1 MPAPVT
7 LLAVPEDATIRT
19 ETILTESVNI
29 QSLKASNSLNPNSSN
44 SSNARAQ
51 PSNLPRLDSGASSFM
66 THATNTGL
74 VLEQYISFRLRSVS
88 CQGLHDRTQV
98 TLKLQNNSQST
109 KAAKNLGD
117 HTYQS
122 FDFVT
127 TVHNMTFDILKID
140 VYDYKKAAF
149 GQNAKI
155 GRAYLPLR
163 ELQKKV
169 GNAYDNDGDDNTEPE
184 QSVLSTRF
192 DAAAFCQ
199 KHDDIF
205 EMDLPLYKHGS
216 YSMFGS
222 SRLPNHHHHHSE
234 DEDVCTKSTE
244 TGQDIAVPKPP
255 VRRRPARSDSFA
267 QNAMNGVEV
276 GMVTVQATLHF
287 KDQTKNPAFAH
298 LGKGPVQQQQQHQQ
312 QQIASSI
319 SNASISE
326 SSDQGGLHRSLSR
339 RSRTQS
345 NQSLDSTHS
354 NDSSTLGANHVSCG
368 SPTSDTFPPERIRN
382 STASSVECPASSS
395 LPRPIPIDDPARILK
410 IPSSPPNL
418 SLHRKGGDPTVGS
431 PISPPLSPTFP
442 QSPGSPGSPETS
454 FQWLTDN
461 NFPQATTISNWD
473 ELHYGDGFV
482 DDADDDEHN
491 HQRQQHQQSGGQG
504 VKGEHLTQSDREL
517 EEEMMAN
524 IMANGDQAKKD
535 MYLRNSQA
543 THAKSKKTKINF
555 FSEQTRSAFKDIQ
568 LMYSSFFGH
577 GWNLSRSEF
586 WRGFH
591 IVQQFYARHPTPT
604 TNKAFD
610 NIEILEHA
618 RHFIRLAIASY
629 GSLPWVYFGYSFK
642 VAPLNFVRIN
652 SDRKN
657 VQDYFKLNKD
667 DMIVWHFDK
676 RTALVPSYYIVRDP
690 KYNALCIIIRGTF
703 SITDA
708 MTDLVCEYYP
718 YKGGLVHK
726 GIMDNARFVLE
737 RSGKDIETALRK
749 FNLKTVY
756 CIGHSLGA
764 GSASLLC
771 SLLQDHFADY
781 LTTPTPQLPTPQ
793 KLEIKAY
800 LFAPPPIATPNLAAQ
815 WERTQIAFINENDIV
830 CRLSYGNALD
840 LKELIKIGAIESLN
854 PAYEGLSAEDK
865 LDRILKVLEKA
876 QKRLQAVNDVP
887 RLVTA
892 GTVTYLHKVY
902 EDTPVVKN
910 KKGKGQRDSQFGLPE
925 NWTYEE
931 SSSSNSGSSHQANGG
946 GGRARG
952 TSISSTV
959 SNNPLTRSLSVLSSA
974 LSLKGNHHGQGH
986 GQAQHSK
993 QTTATTLGG
1002 PTRTTPIVTPYQAGQ
1017 PAVRLE
1023 SSVSLA
1029 LSDLNERH
1037 KEQSQSQPQQ
1047 PQQQQESPAV
1057 ESENCPS
1064 EAHRVSASIGA
1075 PIHYEGPS
1083 DERAQATESIL
1094 QQSRQGQQSPEEQ
1107 HQKHDTT
1114 TTVTPA
1120 SPSSTSE
1127 FDDDLLGDDGNS
1139 SAPYDSDDN
1148 RIYTTT
1154 KPKKNGSKKKE
1165 IRIEFS
1171 DKQHFMAIPLRTN
1184 WAWHHFPQQY
1194 DSRVERA
1201 LDWAKVHKE
1210 KEEKKQSYRASRRQ
1224 QPQKQQKV

>member
-1 MPAPVT
+1 MTTEYATNAPVS
-7 LLAVPEDATIRT
+7 LAAVPGDATTHT
-19 ETILTESVNI
+19 ESILTENNTPSSTV
-29 QSLKASNSLNPNSSN
+29 QSLKATKSLNCSIDMKE
-44 SSNARAQ
+44 ARAQ
-51 PSNLPRLDSGASSFM
+51 PTSSIPRLDSGASFM

-74 VLEQYISFRLRSVS
+74 VLEQFITFRLRSVS
-88 CQGLHDRTQV
+88 CQGFHDKTQV
-98 TLKLQNNSQST
+98 TMKLQNISQST
-109 KAAKNLGD
+109 KASKNLGD
-117 HTYQS
+117 HTHQS
-122 FDFVT
+122 FDFNT

-192 DAAAFCQ
+192 DAAAFCR
-199 KHDDIF
+199 KHDDTF

-222 SRLPNHHHHHSE
+222 SRHHHHHHHSE
-234 DEDVCTKSTE
+234 DEKVCTKGSE
-244 TGQDIAVPKPP
+244 AGHDVAVPAP
-255 VRRRPARSDSFA
+255 
-267 QNAMNGVEV
+267 
-276 GMVTVQATLHF
+276 
-287 KDQTKNPAFAH
+287 TKNPLFAH
-298 LGKGPVQQQQQHQQ
+298 LGQDPAHQQQQQSTT
-312 QQIASSI
+312 ASL
-319 SNASISE
+319 SNGSISE
-326 SSDQGGLHRSLSR
+326 SSDQGGLQRSGSR
-339 RSRTQS
+339 KTRSHS
-345 NQSLDSTHS
+345 NQSVDSTHS
-354 NDSSTLGANHVSCG
+354 NDSSTLGANHASCG
-368 SPTSDTFPPERIRN
+368 SPTSESFVADTARS
-382 STASSVECPASSS
+382 STGSIDGPAMVMA
-395 LPRPIPIDDPARILK
+395 LPRPIPTDGIQASPSRILQT
-410 IPSSPPNL
+410 PSSPPNL
-418 SLHRKGGDPTVGS
+418 SLHRPGGGDSVGS
-431 PISPPLSPTFP
+431 PVSPPLSPIYP
-442 QSPGSPGSPETS
+442 QSPGSPETS

-482 DDADDDEHN
+482 DDADFDDE
-491 HQRQQHQQSGGQG
+491 QQQQQNSNE
-504 VKGEHLTQSDREL
+504 VKGEHLSQSDRDR
-517 EEEMMAN
+517 EEEMMAD

-543 THAKSKKTKINF
+543 AQAKGKKAKVSF

-577 GWNLSRSEF
+577 GWNLSRAEF

-591 IVQQFYARHPTPT
+591 IVQQFYARNPTPT

-642 VAPLNFVRIN
+642 VAPLNFVRFN

-657 VQDYFKLNKD
+657 VMDYFKLKKE

-737 RSGKDIETALRK
+737 RSGKDIEAALRK
-749 FNLKTVY
+749 FNLKTIY

-781 LTTPTPQLPTPQ
+781 QVAPTAQVPHPP
-793 KLEIKAY
+793 KFEVKAY
-800 LFAPPPIATPNLAAQ
+800 LFAPPPIATPNLAAE
-815 WERTQIAFINENDIV
+815 WERTQISFINENDIV

-840 LKELIKIGAIESLN
+840 LKELIKIGALESLN

-865 LDRILKVLEKA
+865 LDRILRVLEKA

-910 KKGKGQRDSQFGLPE
+910 KKGKGHRDSQFGLPD
-925 NWTYEE
+925 NWASED
-931 SSSSNSGSSHQANGG
+931 SNGPNSPQQALGSNSG
-946 GGRARG
+946 GRTRG
-952 TSISSTV
+952 ASVSSTT
-959 SNNPLTRSLSVLSSA
+959 SNNPLVRSLSVLSSA
-974 LSLKGNHHGQGH
+974 LSLKGNHGH
-986 GQAQHSK
+986 GHQQQQPPQYQR
-993 QTTATTLGG
+993 QTTSSTLGG
-1002 PTRTTPIVTPYQAGQ
+1002 STRTAPIVTPYQAGQ

-1037 KEQSQSQPQQ
+1037 KEMQPRQQPPRQPQQ
-1047 PQQQQESPAV
+1047 ES
-1057 ESENCPS
+1057 
-1064 EAHRVSASIGA
+1064 RGVSASLGA
-1075 PIHYEGPS
+1075 PVHYGGDS
-1083 DERAQATESIL
+1083 DERAKATESIL
-1094 QQSRQGQQSPEEQ
+1094 QQSHQEGNSQEGEILIGLHQPIPQQEQEHQ
-1107 HQKHDTT
+1107 HQQQE
-1114 TTVTPA
+1114 PP
-1120 SPSSTSE
+1120 SPTRLGSENESE
-1127 FDDDLLGDDGNS
+1127 FDDNDEIDERDIFNEDDH
-1139 SAPYDSDDN
+1139 
-1148 RIYTTT
+1148 RVYTTT

-1171 DKQHFMAIPLRTN
+1171 DKAHFMAIPLRTN
-1184 WAWHHFPQQY
+1184 WLWHHFPQQY

-1201 LDWAKVHKE
+1201 LAWAKAHKE
-1210 KEEKKQSYRASRRQ
+1210 KEDKKQQVREARRQ
-1224 QPQKQQKV
+1224 HLQQQQQQQRNA

>member
-1 MPAPVT
+1 
-7 LLAVPEDATIRT
+7 
-19 ETILTESVNI
+19 
-29 QSLKASNSLNPNSSN
+29 
-44 SSNARAQ
+44 
-51 PSNLPRLDSGASSFM
+51 M

-74 VLEQYISFRLRSVS
+74 VLELVPEFITFRLRSVS
-88 CQGLHDRTQV
+88 CQGFHEKTQV
-98 TLKLQNNSQST
+98 TMKLQNISQST
-109 KAAKNLGD
+109 KASKNLGD
-117 HTYQS
+117 HTHQS
-122 FDFVT
+122 FDFYT
-127 TVHNMTFDILKID
+127 TVHNMTFDIVKID

-199 KHDDIF
+199 KHDDVF

-222 SRLPNHHHHHSE
+222 SRHHHHHDHSE
-234 DEDVCTKSTE
+234 NDKVCTKGSE
-244 TGQDIAVPKPP
+244 SGHDVAVPVP
-255 VRRRPARSDSFA
+255 VRRRPARTDSFA
-267 QNAMNGVEV
+267 QSAMNGVEV
-276 GMVTVQATLHF
+276 GMVTVQAILHF
-287 KDQTKNPAFAH
+287 KDQTKNPLFAN
-298 LGKGPVQQQQQHQQ
+298 LGKGLAGQQPQQQQQQT
-312 QQIASSI
+312 ATVNL
-319 SNASISE
+319 SNGSISE
-326 SSDQGGLHRSLSR
+326 SSDQSGLQRNGSRKTRSH
-339 RSRTQS
+339 S
-345 NQSLDSTHS
+345 NQSVDSTHS
-354 NDSSTLGANHVSCG
+354 TDSSTLGANHVSCN
-368 SPTSDTFPPERIRN
+368 SPTSESFVVDAARSSTSSGDFPPVVM
-382 STASSVECPASSS
+382 A
-395 LPRPIPIDDPARILK
+395 LPRPIPTEGMQATPSRILQT
-410 IPSSPPNL
+410 PSSPPNL
-418 SLHRKGGDPTVGS
+418 SLHRSGGDTVGS
-431 PISPPLSPTFP
+431 PISPPLSPTYP
-442 QSPGSPGSPETS
+442 QSPGSPETS
-454 FQWLTDN
+454 FQWLTDSS
-461 NFPQATTISNWD
+461 FPQATTISNWD

-482 DDADDDEHN
+482 DDAEFDED
-491 HQRQQHQQSGGQG
+491 QQHQQNQNAHG
-504 VKGEHLTQSDREL
+504 VKGEHLSQSDRDR

-543 THAKSKKTKINF
+543 AQAKSKKAKVSF

-568 LMYSSFFGH
+568 LIYSSFFGH

-618 RHFIRLAIASY
+618 RHFVRLAIASY

-642 VAPLNFVRIN
+642 VAPLNFVRFN

-657 VQDYFKLNKD
+657 VMDYFKLKKE

-749 FNLKTVY
+749 FNLKTIY

-781 LTTPTPQLPTPQ
+781 QVAPTPQVPHPP
-793 KLEIKAY
+793 KLEVKAY

-840 LKELIKIGAIESLN
+840 LKELIKIGALESLN
-854 PAYEGLSAEDK
+854 PAYEGLSAQDK
-865 LDRILKVLEKA
+865 LDRILEVLEKA

-910 KKGKGQRDSQFGLPE
+910 KKGRGHRDSQFGLPD
-925 NWTYEE
+925 
-931 SSSSNSGSSHQANGG
+931 NSISEDSYAPGSPQQTNGG
-946 GGRARG
+946 SGHGRARG
-952 TSISSTV
+952 TSISSTT
-959 SNNPLTRSLSVLSSA
+959 SNNPLVRSLSVLSSA
-974 LSLKGNHHGQGH
+974 LSLKGNHHGHGH
-986 GQAQHSK
+986 QQQPPQHQRQNTSS
-993 QTTATTLGG
+993 TMGG
-1002 PTRTTPIVTPYQAGQ
+1002 TTRTTPIVTPYQAGQ
-1017 PAVRLE
+1017 PAVRL
-1023 SSVSLA
+1023 SSAVSLA

-1037 KEQSQSQPQQ
+1037 KEIQ
-1047 PQQQQESPAV
+1047 PQQQQQQQQQQGSIAV
-1057 ESENCPS
+1057 EESQPTES
-1064 EAHRVSASIGA
+1064 RRVSASFGA
-1075 PIHYEGPS
+1075 PVHYDGPS
-1083 DERAQATESIL
+1083 SERAQATESIL
-1094 QQSRQGQQSPEEQ
+1094 QQSHLGSSQDGEILIGLHQPSLQQQ
-1107 HQKHDTT
+1107 RD
-1114 TTVTPA
+1114 
-1120 SPSSTSE
+1120 PSSPTRIGSENESE
-1127 FDDDLLGDDGNS
+1127 FDNDDDMDE
-1139 SAPYDSDDN
+1139 SDDDYK
-1148 RIYTTT
+1148 IYTTT

-1171 DKQHFMAIPLRTN
+1171 DKEHFMAIPLRTN
-1184 WAWHHFPQQY
+1184 WLWHHFPQQY

-1201 LDWAKVHKE
+1201 LAWAKAHKE
-1210 KEEKKQSYRASRRQ
+1210 KEEKKQQARETRSQRKA
-1224 QPQKQQKV
+1224 